1 MTTTSPFLIS
11 GRVPKPVYIWAF
23 FAFLLGVVGMGLAWS
38 VSQQAAPKSEAAAI
52 QKVLDQ
58 YHVCDQEFKSAKKA
72 QVPSQTNFK
81 EATEKL
87 RRIDVSECPSDF
99 REAHVRFVGAMDR
112 FTLFVAHYPNSFSV
126 AVDMTL
132 KFLGGNRDAGYSK
145 IMDRAQQLQQDLM
158 TCHTEVDALAARY
171 GARLVEW

>member
-1 MTTTSPFLIS
+1 MSQ
-11 GRVPKPVYIWAF
+11 PKNVYTWAF
-23 FAFLLGVVGMGLAWS
+23 FALLLGVVGAGLFWS
-38 VSQQAAPKSEAAAI
+38 VTQQSAPKSEAVAI

-58 YHVCDQEFKSAKKA
+58 YHACDQEFKSAKKA

-87 RRIDVSECPSDF
+87 RRIDVSDCPSDF

-112 FTLFVAHYPNSFSV
+112 FAHLVADYPNSFSV
-126 AVDMTL
+126 ALDMGL
-132 KFLGGNRDAGYSK
+132 KFLGGHRDAGYSK
-145 IMDRAQQLQQDLM
+145 IMDRAKQAQQDLM
-158 TCHTEVDALAARY
+158 TCHNEVDALAARY